1 MRFRR
6 RAEVSVL
13 PRKECFYASTI
24 THRSWATNCCLRG
37 YPWRVSRLLRIFE
50 KTTFPPDA
58 NFIFLGGYV
67 DRGQQNIETI
77 SLMFCYKIKYP
88 ESFLNIA
95 KVPETKCSVTLTY
108 NKILPREVTIVKIIA
123 MQAANEKRFFANR
136 KIVDIFSAPH
146 YCVQFDNSAA
156 TMKISFYEVPF
167 PISREKFIEN
177 NFNSS
182 DGI

>member
-1 MRFRR
+1 
-6 RAEVSVL
+6 
-13 PRKECFYASTI
+13 
-24 THRSWATNCCLRG
+24 
-37 YPWRVSRLLRIFE
+37 
-50 KTTFPPDA
+50 
-58 NFIFLGGYV
+58 
-67 DRGQQNIETI
+67 
-77 SLMFCYKIKYP
+77 MFCYKIKYP

-123 MQAANEKRFFANR
+123 MQAANEKRLAKKSWPFGNVSEARSTGYLFSVSSRGVAYVFWTRCGELLRADEHLMARALQVVQDGHRFFANR